1 MENVQLIN
9 RSAFNRFLVK
19 PSVLRAADMK
29 FLAPAKEQCMKPAE
43 SLLMLKKWLKDPKS
57 LALPRN
63 NNVVLEI
70 EVPRTSG
77 RIWYL
82 FDLSELR
89 LKDNFLGSG
98 GLFKWTLF
106 INLANR
112 LIEQPMFMASSL
124 QYLYSRTPS
133 HPKEQFGWKYITTGW
148 PNTLMIDS
156 KRFYR
161 DQNKP
166 SDNADIAEIGDAGS
180 ADTTRMYLRKTGE
193 CPLLSREDEI
203 KYASQA
209 RAGNIE
215 ARNRMITSNLGLVI
229 SIVKRY
235 SWKKMPLP
243 DLIQEGC
250 IGLIKAIKK
259 FDLGKRHK
267 FSTYATGWVRQA
279 MTTFIADQAR
289 TIRIPVSM
297 LDKIRKIR
305 NATET
310 LRQQLGRFPT
320 VKEVAEKMG
329 MSAAKVREILRISQD
344 TLSLETPL
352 GRDNRDNRLG
362 DFMKDTAQAPDE
374 AVLPRL
380 FLRENLKE
388 AMSSLSDKEKTV
400 LNLRFGLD
408 GGQPKTLEEV
418 GKVFKLT
425 RERIRQIEAE
435 ALRRL
440 RHPTRSLKL
449 KDYLY

>member
-19 PSVLRAADMK
+19 PCVLRAADMR
-29 FLAPAKEQCMKPAE
+29 FIAPAKEQCMKPAE

-77 RIWYL
+77 HVWYL

-112 LIEQPMFMASSL
+112 LIEQPMFMAASL

-133 HPKEQFGWKYITTGW
+133 HTKEQFGWKYIETGW
-148 PNTLMIDS
+148 PNTLMLDS

-161 DQNKP
+161 YQNKP
-166 SDNADIAEIGDAGS
+166 SDKADIAETGDAGS
-180 ADTTRMYLRKTGE
+180 VDTIRMYLRKIGE

-209 RAGNIE
+209 RTGNIE

-229 SIVKRY
+229 SIVKGY
-235 SWKKMPLP
+235 SGEKMPLP
-243 DLIQEGC
+243 DLIQEGS
-250 IGLIKAIKK
+250 IGLIKAINK
-259 FDLGKRHK
+259 FDVGKRHK
-267 FSTYATGWVRQA
+267 FSSYATWWVRQA
-279 MTTFIADQAR
+279 ITNFIADQTR

-297 LDKIRKIR
+297 VNKIRRLRKVS
-305 NATET
+305 ET
-310 LRQQLGRFPT
+310 LQQQLGRCPT
-320 VKEVAEKMG
+320 EDEIAERAG

-344 TLSLETPL
+344 TLSLETPV
-352 GRDNRDNRLG
+352 GRDDRDNRLV
-362 DFMKDTAQAPDE
+362 DFVKDTAQASDE
-374 AVLPRL
+374 AVLRRL

-388 AMSSLSDKEKTV
+388 AMSSLRNKERAI

-408 GGQPKTLEEV
+408 GGQPRTLEEV

-440 RHPTRSLKL
+440 RHPTRSKKL
-449 KDYLY
+449 EDYL